1 MSQLNKLF
9 ISCFPNYFSI
19 KNSLILLIFIFLAF
33 NFLQLKLN
41 SKKLPNLKSVEE
53 LIKKEKYKEAQEALD
68 LGANNLNKNN
78 SKFYFLKGRVY
89 QELKLNHQAFE
100 AYTQSIFLKKE
111 NYKAF
116 INRAMIRGALQDF
129 NGALEDL
136 KEANKIK
143 PNKSQYYLNL
153 GIVYGSLNKPVNS
166 IESFLKAINID
177 KNFHDAYNNLGITY
191 YHQNNLN
198 LACDTWKIPADK
210 GNQNSKLWIEDY
222 CQ

>member
-1 MSQLNKLF
+1 MSQLSKLF
-9 ISCFPNYFSI
+9 ISYFPNYFSI
-19 KNSLILLIFIFLAF
+19 RNSLIFIIITFLAF
-33 NFLQLKLN
+33 NFFQLKVN

-53 LIKKEKYKEAQEALD
+53 LIKKENYKEAQEL
-68 LGANNLNKNN
+68 LELRKNNLQKN
-78 SKFYFLKGRVY
+78 SKYYFLKGRVY
-89 QELKLNHQAFE
+89 QELKLNHQAFQ
-100 AYTQSIFLKKE
+100 AYTKSIFLKKE
-111 NYKAF
+111 NYNALL
-116 INRAMIRGALQDF
+116 NRAMVRGALQDF

-143 PNKSQYYLNL
+143 PDKAQYFLNL